1 MGEVV
6 LRERVERGVVGLV
19 GGDIVCCGG
28 GGWGVEG
35 GVEGW
40 WFGVVWRV
48 CVCSLEDARC
58 WVVRG
63 GFAVVVVQEVGNGGV
78 WVLGLRC
85 GEGCLFGNERCWG
98 QRMGCV
104 SILGDE
110 LQHAMVRIRRTAD
123 S

>member
-1 MGEVV
+1 M
-6 LRERVERGVVGLV
+6 GLV
-19 GGDIVCCGG
+19 GGGLKD
-28 GGWGVEG
+28 G
-35 GVEGW
+35 GVMWCGL
-40 WFGVVWRV
+40 V

-78 WVLGLRC
+78 WVLGFRC

-110 LQHAMVRIRRTAD
+110 LQHAMVKTHSRFVMELISPWICSLCYTTVNRQT
-123 S
+123 SSKFIYL